1 MLKNLIKKGKG
12 NKGFTLIELIVVIAI
27 IAILALIL
35 VPRFTGFTET
45 ANNRTNESNRRTI
58 ETAVNV
64 MLADGRLSGTGEFLV
79 APAVSPA
86 TGLVVTIDT
95 SAGTL
100 KWATGP
106 AVAPVP
112 ATNAGIKEA
121 LEKLIG
127 DKLTP
132 AGSATGYNVTIAA
145 GNVSVADNP

>member
-64 MLADGRLSGTGEFLV
+64 MMADGRLGGTGSFTVSAGVTVGAPGAGLTWTPTPV
-79 APAVSPA
+79 APATVQTEIQA
-86 TGLVVTIDT
+86 ALRTLV
-95 SAGTL
+95 
-100 KWATGP
+100 
-106 AVAPVP
+106 
-112 ATNAGIKEA
+112 
-121 LEKLIG
+121 G
-127 DKLTP
+127 DKMTP
-132 AGSATGYNVTIAA
+132 AGGVTSYTVTITA
-145 GNVSVADNP
+145 GNVTVTNT